1 MRQAHIFYKDQLAG
15 ILTENDAGYEF
26 CYLPEYLSLEKAKA
40 VSMTLPLQ
48 EEAYTS
54 PVLFPFFDGL
64 IPEGWLLDVALRNTD
79 ISILDRMALL
89 LTCCK
94 DCIGAVSV
102 FLWKKRREAMCNCLY
117 CYRPLLKGEKDM
129 HTACIK
135 KFFGTTTLPV
145 LDYTTE
151 QLDQLALQI
160 IQDQTSL
167 TGVQPKLSLH
177 LNEHEGSKRLT
188 IVGLWGGY
196 ICKPQTSQ
204 YEMMPEVEDLT
215 MHLAEVA
222 RIEVV
227 PHTLMRM
234 ADDTLCYLTRR
245 IDRTSAGEKIAMEDM
260 CQLTER
266 QTEHKYKSSYERIG
280 KAVLKYSSLPKM
292 DVTNFF
298 ELVLFSWLTGNNDMH
313 LKNFS
318 LYEVADMIRL
328 TPAYDLLNAAIINP
342 KDDEELALTLNG
354 RKKKLQREDF
364 IRSAATLGIEN
375 VIVERLINKYIKLLP
390 KFETVIQSS
399 FLSDE
404 LKEKYG
410 ELLKERL
417 ARLSQK
423 L

>member
-1 MRQAHIFYKDQLAG
+1 MMSR
-15 ILTENDAGYEF
+15 
-26 CYLPEYLSLEKAKA
+26 
-40 VSMTLPLQ
+40 
-48 EEAYTS
+48 
-54 PVLFPFFDGL
+54 
-64 IPEGWLLDVALRNTD
+64 
-79 ISILDRMALL
+79 
-89 LTCCK
+89 
-94 DCIGAVSV
+94 
-102 FLWKKRREAMCNCLY
+102 CLY
-117 CYRPLLKGEKDM
+117 CYQELGEGETDFHPQCGKKIFGSKTVPLLPYTKAD
-129 HTACIK
+129 IK
-135 KFFGTTTLPV
+135 
-145 LDYTTE
+145 
-151 QLDQLALQI
+151 QLAEQVI
-160 IQDQTSL
+160 RSQTTL
-167 TGVQPKLSLH
+167 TGVQAKLSLDISSSP
-177 LNEHEGSKRLT
+177 NQPQRFT
-188 IVGLWGGY
+188 IVGLWGRY
-196 ICKPQTSQ
+196 ILKPQTEQ
-204 YEMMPEVEDLT
+204 FKYMPEVEDLT

-234 ADDTLCYLTRR
+234 ADNTLCYLTRR
-245 IDRTSAGEKIAMEDM
+245 IDRTSDGEKIAMEDM

-266 QTEHKYKSSYERIG
+266 QTEHKYKSSYERVG

-298 ELVLFSWLTGNNDMH
+298 ELVLFSWLIGNNDMH

-318 LYEVADMIRL
+318 LYEVADIIRL
-328 TPAYDLLNAAIINP
+328 TPAYDLLNAVIINP

-390 KFETVIQSS
+390 KFETVIQNS
-399 FLSDE
+399 FLSAE

-417 ARLSQK
+417 ARLSQG

>member
-1 MRQAHIFYKDQLAG
+1 
-15 ILTENDAGYEF
+15 
-26 CYLPEYLSLEKAKA
+26 
-40 VSMTLPLQ
+40 
-48 EEAYTS
+48 
-54 PVLFPFFDGL
+54 
-64 IPEGWLLDVALRNTD
+64 
-79 ISILDRMALL
+79 
-89 LTCCK
+89 
-94 DCIGAVSV
+94 
-102 FLWKKRREAMCNCLY
+102 MCNCLY

-215 MHLAEVA
+215 MHLAEMA

-298 ELVLFSWLTGNNDMH
+298 ELVLFSWLT
-313 LKNFS
+313 
-318 LYEVADMIRL
+318 
-328 TPAYDLLNAAIINP
+328 
-342 KDDEELALTLNG
+342 
-354 RKKKLQREDF
+354 
-364 IRSAATLGIEN
+364 
-375 VIVERLINKYIKLLP
+375 
-390 KFETVIQSS
+390 
-399 FLSDE
+399 
-404 LKEKYG
+404 
-410 ELLKERL
+410 
-417 ARLSQK
+417 
-423 L
+423 

>member
-1 MRQAHIFYKDQLAG
+1 
-15 ILTENDAGYEF
+15 
-26 CYLPEYLSLEKAKA
+26 
-40 VSMTLPLQ
+40 
-48 EEAYTS
+48 
-54 PVLFPFFDGL
+54 
-64 IPEGWLLDVALRNTD
+64 
-79 ISILDRMALL
+79 
-89 LTCCK
+89 
-94 DCIGAVSV
+94 
-102 FLWKKRREAMCNCLY
+102 
-117 CYRPLLKGEKDM
+117 M

-135 KFFGTTTLPV
+135 KFFGTTVLPV

-151 QLDQLALQI
+151 QLEQLALQI

-222 RIEVV
+222 HIDVV

-234 ADDTLCYLTRR
+234 ADNTLCYLTRR
-245 IDRTSAGEKIAMEDM
+245 IDRTLTGEKIAMEDM

-280 KAVLKYSSLPKM
+280 KAIMKYSSLPKM
-292 DVTNFF
+292 DVINFF

-318 LYEVADMIRL
+318 LYETANKIRL
-328 TPAYDLLNAAIINP
+328 APAYDLLNAVIINP

-364 IRSAATLGIEN
+364 IKSAATLGIEDKK
-375 VIVERLINKYIKLLP
+375 VY
-390 KFETVIQSS
+390 
-399 FLSDE
+399 
-404 LKEKYG
+404 
-410 ELLKERL
+410 
-417 ARLSQK
+417 
-423 L
+423 